1 MSSIS
6 NPSSNLISDQSVL
19 NIEVFSIFASL
30 SEEIQKLL
38 SYANES
44 HFICKECK
52 SIPLLQFQNLSKFFV
67 SCECS
72 RYVQLNIRDLWK
84 KFIIDKEEYDNIPEI
99 EINLKCNE
107 HKKNYKYYC
116 LNHNINLCEVCQ
128 KIHNCDN
135 IKNFEE
141 EKYNLDK
148 DIIPFIANSLINK
161 SININDF
168 DDNQIINTDSE
179 YLTNLISI
187 LLNNYYCNPDYITI
201 INIKNFYSK
210 LRSIDESEKDKYEI
224 ENNIKITTLKQ
235 YKKVNYQQKKDIKRI
250 YIFSKNFDVS
260 NLNNE
265 KLINLIEL
273 SLSSNNISNIEP
285 LTTAVFNNLQ
295 NLNLSINRLD
305 DSMIEV
311 ISKLNFNDLLSLDLS
326 YDYFTHFNYLS

>member
-141 EKYNLDK
+141 EK
-148 DIIPFIANSLINK
+148 
-161 SININDF
+161 
-168 DDNQIINTDSE
+168 
-179 YLTNLISI
+179 
-187 LLNNYYCNPDYITI
+187 
-201 INIKNFYSK
+201 
-210 LRSIDESEKDKYEI
+210 
-224 ENNIKITTLKQ
+224 
-235 YKKVNYQQKKDIKRI
+235 
-250 YIFSKNFDVS
+250 
-260 NLNNE
+260 
-265 KLINLIEL
+265 
-273 SLSSNNISNIEP
+273 
-285 LTTAVFNNLQ
+285 
-295 NLNLSINRLD
+295 
-305 DSMIEV
+305 
-311 ISKLNFNDLLSLDLS
+311 
-326 YDYFTHFNYLS
+326 